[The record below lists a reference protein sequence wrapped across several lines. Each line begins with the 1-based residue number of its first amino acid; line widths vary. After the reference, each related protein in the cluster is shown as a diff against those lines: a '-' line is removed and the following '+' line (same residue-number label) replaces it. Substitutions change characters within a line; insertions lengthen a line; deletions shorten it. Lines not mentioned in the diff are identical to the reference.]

1 MYARVY
7 VGGSALSRLHALSG
21 LRFAVLRLR
30 QRFFARK
37 GRGWD
42 TTHHLIVGRV
52 THTHTNARRVPWNGV
67 KNGAP
72 GEPNRGAVIPAFELN
87 RGKISPGKL
96 TTPARFGIAVSPAND
111 SRVINRSQ
119 AKPGSLSCTKIPD
132 LSLPSMLDT
141 PRNNEAIFVWF
152 STTALRVSLGNLFAL
167 TSRLLFSDFLPVV
180 SYDFSFIFRVISQL
194 L

>member
-21 LRFAVLRLR
+21 HRS
-30 QRFFARK
+30 RFFVFVSGFSRERAAVEIPH
-37 GRGWD
+37 
-42 TTHHLIVGRV
+42 TTSSWAVSR
-52 THTHTNARRVPWNGV
+52 THTNARRVPWNGV

-72 GEPNRGAVIPAFELN
+72 GEPNHGAVIPAFELN

-132 LSLPSMLDT
+132 LSLVPSMLDT
-141 PRNNEAIFVWF
+141 P
-152 STTALRVSLGNLFAL
+152 
-167 TSRLLFSDFLPVV
+167 
-180 SYDFSFIFRVISQL
+180 
-194 L
+194 